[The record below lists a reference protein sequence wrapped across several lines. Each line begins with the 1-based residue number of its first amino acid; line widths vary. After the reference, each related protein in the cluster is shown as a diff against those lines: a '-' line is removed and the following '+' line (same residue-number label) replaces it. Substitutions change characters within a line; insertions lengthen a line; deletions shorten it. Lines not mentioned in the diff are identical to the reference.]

1 MGDGCMLLDGRNQQN
16 LRKQFIP
23 QLKQNT
29 DSVVVEKLWFR
40 TDSSLGAGVGAT
52 FLKTYGQGGT
62 ENLYEDRL
70 CKAGGSKKE
79 VEKWGEMDVR

>member
-1 MGDGCMLLDGRNQQN
+1 MLFWMAETNTTIESN
-16 LRKQFIP
+16 FIL

-29 DSVVVEKLWFR
+29 NTVVVEKLWFR

-52 FLKTYGQGGT
+52 FLKTYGQGGA
-62 ENLYEDRL
+62 EKLYEDKF

-79 VEKWGEMDVR
+79 VEKGGEMDVR

>member
-1 MGDGCMLLDGRNQQN
+1 MGDGCMHWMAETNRTSES
-16 LRKQFIP
+16 IYP

-70 CKAGGSKKE
+70 CKAGGSK
-79 VEKWGEMDVR
+79 RR